1 MEKYILAGICLL
13 LYIYYIFQ
21 IVAIGKGKA
30 KNIIAFC
37 ICAGFVLGSELLGYA
52 FVGYV
57 LTTLVL
63 FLFVVFY
70 ADEPIMGNRIR
81 VMFPGISLILYD
93 IVMKFAD
100 GMQLKSEIR
109 VQTETLLQIRMV
121 CFGIFCLGLFFL
133 LSQKRGYFNIKNT
146 ILVSLIT
153 IGILIININIYYKGG
168 MLLLLFFLLEST
180 LREYQMGYE
189 SNTRDMQNR
198 LMQQQYEE
206 IRSVYLNLRGWR
218 HDYHNHIQV
227 MKAFLDTKQIK
238 ECRNYLN
245 EIETELD
252 RVDSFVR
259 SGNLMAD
266 AILNSKIT
274 HAAAKGIHVNCDAA
288 LEEEL
293 FVSDMDLCII
303 LGNVLDNA
311 IESCEKIEEDKRF
324 MRIYM
329 AIIKEQL
336 YISVQNAAPEMLNF
350 EERNYISTKRGN
362 HGLGMK
368 RVAAVVEKREG
379 FLNLNNESGIFGTE
393 IMIPKPI
400 L

>member
-1 MEKYILAGICLL
+1 MVNYCFAGIFLL

-21 IVAIGKGKA
+21 IVAITKGKI
-30 KNIIAFC
+30 KNVVAVC
-37 ICAGFVLGSELLGYA
+37 LCADLAVGAEFLGMAYIGYFFVMLL
-52 FVGYV
+52 
-57 LTTLVL
+57 L

-70 ADEPIMGNRIR
+70 GEEPMIGNRIR
-81 VMFPGISLILYD
+81 VALPGIFLIFYGMVMTVVQYEKFNVS
-93 IVMKFAD
+93 IVQFTDSVA
-100 GMQLKSEIR
+100 
-109 VQTETLLQIRMV
+109 QIRMFFLGV
-121 CFGIFCLGLFFL
+121 FCLLLFFL
-133 LSQKRGYFNIKNT
+133 LSQKRGYLNGKNILCISLLTFGILFIQASVYFKCGM
-146 ILVSLIT
+146 ILV
-153 IGILIININIYYKGG
+153 
-168 MLLLLFFLLEST
+168 LFFLLEST

-206 IRSVYLNLRGWR
+206 IKSVYLNLRGWR

-227 MKAFLDTKQIK
+227 MKAFLDSAQVD
-238 ECRNYLN
+238 ECRSYLN
-245 EIETELD
+245 EIETELN

-274 HAAAKGIHVNCDAA
+274 RAVEKGIRVNCDAA

-293 FVSDMDLCII
+293 FLSDMDLCII

-311 IESCEKIEEDKRF
+311 IESCEKIEVEKRF
-324 MRIYM
+324 LRIYIAM
-329 AIIKEQL
+329 VKEQL
-336 YISVQNAAPEMLNF
+336 YISVQNAAPEILNF

-379 FLNLNNESGIFGTE
+379 FLNLNNEAGIFGTE
-393 IMIPKPI
+393 IMIPK

>member
-1 MEKYILAGICLL
+1 MENYYLAGIFLL

-21 IVAIGKGKA
+21 IVAITKGKV
-30 KNIIAFC
+30 KNIVVAC
-37 ICAGFVLGSELLGYA
+37 LCAGLAIGSEFFGLAYMGYA
-52 FVGYV
+52 FV
-57 LTTLVL
+57 TMTL

-70 ADEPIMGNRIR
+70 GEEPVVGNRLR
-81 VMFPGISLILYD
+81 LVLPGLVLILYG
-93 IVMKFAD
+93 VVLAV
-100 GMQLKSEIR
+100 
-109 VQTETLLQIRMV
+109 VQHGGLQIPIAAVAEV
-121 CFGIFCLGLFFL
+121 CTQVGVFFLGTLCLLLFFL
-133 LSQKRGYFNIKNT
+133 LSQKRGYLNIKN
-146 ILVSLIT
+146 ILCVSLLT
-153 IGILIININIYYKGG
+153 VGILISPENHFYKCG

-206 IRSVYLNLRGWR
+206 VKSVYLNLRGWR

-227 MKAFLDTKQIK
+227 MKAFLDSAQVN
-238 ECRNYLN
+238 ECRMYLN
-245 EIETELD
+245 EIETELN

-274 HAAAKGIHVNCDAA
+274 RAVEKGIRVNCDAA

-293 FVSDMDLCII
+293 FLSDMDLCII

-311 IESCEKIEEDKRF
+311 IESCEKIEVEKRF
-324 MRIYM
+324 LRIYM
-329 AIIKEQL
+329 AIVKEQL
-336 YISVQNAAPEMLNF
+336 YISVQNAAPEILNF

-379 FLNLNNESGIFGTE
+379 FLNLNNEAGIFGTE
-393 IMIPKPI
+393 IMIPKPY
-400 L
+400 

>member
-1 MEKYILAGICLL
+1 MENYCFAGIFLL

-21 IVAIGKGKA
+21 IVAITKGKV
-30 KNIIAFC
+30 KNIVVAC
-37 ICAGFVLGSELLGYA
+37 LCAGLAIGSEFFGLAYMGYA
-52 FVGYV
+52 FV
-57 LTTLVL
+57 TMTL

-70 ADEPIMGNRIR
+70 GEEPVVGNRLR
-81 VMFPGISLILYD
+81 LVLPGLVLILYG
-93 IVMKFAD
+93 VVLAV
-100 GMQLKSEIR
+100 
-109 VQTETLLQIRMV
+109 VQHGGLQIPITAVAEV
-121 CFGIFCLGLFFL
+121 CTQVGVFFLGTLCLLLFFL
-133 LSQKRGYFNIKNT
+133 LSQKRGYLNIKN
-146 ILVSLIT
+146 ILCVSLLT
-153 IGILIININIYYKGG
+153 VGILISPENHFYKCG

-206 IRSVYLNLRGWR
+206 VKSVYLNLRGWR

-227 MKAFLDTKQIK
+227 MKAFLDSAQVN
-238 ECRNYLN
+238 ECRMYLN
-245 EIETELD
+245 EIETELN

-274 HAAAKGIHVNCDAA
+274 RAVEKGIRVNCDAA

-293 FVSDMDLCII
+293 FLSDMDLCII

-311 IESCEKIEEDKRF
+311 IESCEKIEVEKRF
-324 MRIYM
+324 LRIYM
-329 AIIKEQL
+329 AIVKEQL
-336 YISVQNAAPEMLNF
+336 YISVQNAALEILNF

-379 FLNLNNESGIFGTE
+379 FLNLNNEAGIFGTE
-393 IMIPKPI
+393 IMIPKS
-400 L
+400 